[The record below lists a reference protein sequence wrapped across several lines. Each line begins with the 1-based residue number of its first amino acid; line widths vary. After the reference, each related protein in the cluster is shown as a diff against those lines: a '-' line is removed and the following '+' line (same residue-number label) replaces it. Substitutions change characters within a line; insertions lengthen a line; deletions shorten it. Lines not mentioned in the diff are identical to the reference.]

1 MLTIIYEY
9 SHANISN
16 SEINYINNTP
26 ILVCQFPH
34 ETSYH
39 MIYNENIHFCT
50 FSNLSDLLK
59 PLSAYFCI
67 VILIC
72 STFSQTAH
80 IPTIMIA
87 NLSLKYFFLYYT
99 QRMKTIL
106 SSLSKLLHG
115 ESYLFGIFSKCFDL
129 QCYRRICDYGGV
141 CLINSC
147 RKMLTKTL
155 RGLASM
161 GL

>member
-1 MLTIIYEY
+1 MSIIYEY

-16 SEINYINNTP
+16 SEINYIKNTP
-26 ILVCQFPH
+26 ILVCQFLH

-50 FSNLSDLLK
+50 FSNLSDLLT
-59 PLSAYFCI
+59 PLSAYFCTM
-67 VILIC
+67 ILIC

-87 NLSLKYFFLYYT
+87 NLSLIYFFLCYT
-99 QRMKTIL
+99 LQMKIIL
-106 SSLSKLLHG
+106 SFLSKLLHG
-115 ESYLFGIFSKCFDL
+115 ENYRFGIFSKCFDL
-129 QCYRRICDYGGV
+129 QCYKRIYDYGGV
-141 CLINSC
+141 CLVNSC
-147 RKMLTKTL
+147 RKMLIKTL